1 MELHGSIQDFLTWLI
16 GRLDAQ
22 ASQKYECF
30 EFFPPDNADWFMD
43 VPSDLS
49 KPVRFNTHALHKCSY
64 EYYRMIVLHEC
75 FHLFVQDVPNK
86 LDAKRLK
93 DDFGD
98 TMMVLLDVEAD
109 FYTYLFHR
117 QILRYR
123 LIDVLGLN
131 YEGASVFGDKT
142 IRVVKFERFIG
153 SNLSII
159 NNYLNGGTTETD
171 IFLVSTNNIPT
182 EDSIHILVHKNTHV
196 LQRQVKIDRDDMDA
210 LQKLY
215 GRSEGVSKEKY
226 VRGIIRFCSKALGF
240 EMPGY
245 MQDELALLTEAG

>member
-1 MELHGSIQDFLTWLI
+1 MLSTKQRKELQGSIQDFLTWLI
-16 GRLDAQ
+16 GKLDAQ

-30 EFFPPDNADWFMD
+30 EFSEPDNADWFMD

-49 KPVRFNTHALHKCSY
+49 KPVRFNTHALEKCSY

-86 LDAKRLK
+86 IDAKRLK

-117 QILRYR
+117 QILRYT
-123 LIDVLGLN
+123 LIDIFGLN
-131 YEGASVFGDKT
+131 YEGASLFGDKT

-153 SNLSII
+153 SNLSYI
-159 NNYLNGGTTETD
+159 NNSLNAGTTERD
-171 IFLVSTNNIPT
+171 IFLVSSKNIPT
-182 EDSIHILVHKNTHV
+182 EDSIHILIHTNTHV
-196 LQRQVKIDRDDMDA
+196 LQRQIKVDRDDMDA
-210 LQKLY
+210 LKKLY
-215 GRSEGVSKEKY
+215 ERSEGLRKEEY
-226 VRGIIRFCSKALGF
+226 IRGIMRCSCKLLGL
-240 EMPGY
+240 EIPGY
-245 MQDELALLTEAG
+245 IKEAG